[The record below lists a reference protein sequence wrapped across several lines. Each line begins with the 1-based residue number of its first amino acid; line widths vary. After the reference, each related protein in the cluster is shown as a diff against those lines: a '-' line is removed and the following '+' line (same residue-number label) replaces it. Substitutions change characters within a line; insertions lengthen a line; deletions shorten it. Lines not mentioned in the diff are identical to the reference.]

1 MLKCPKMQRF
11 VRLKNAE
18 INENQPYTWLRC
30 IWLKGSM
37 LSKDWMLIFV
47 LTFFVSLE
55 EFFLNVARNEFVRS
69 ELHGKRRAS
78 AGD

>member
-1 MLKCPKMQRF
+1 
-11 VRLKNAE
+11 
-18 INENQPYTWLRC
+18 
-30 IWLKGSM
+30 M